1 MIVAAPVQARAPQDP
16 ARTRRPPP
24 LPTRPPSA
32 EHPDLA
38 RWAENVGAPLS
49 LDWARPLPRG
59 EVQGIDVLCWNL
71 FIGAAR
77 LDQLFGLLRGGAW
90 GGAGTDPRRPLVIL
104 AQEAYR
110 SDASVP
116 VRPLTRFFDAGVE
129 PEGRTGIAE
138 TAAAHA
144 LSVRYAPSM
153 RLGMAPRDK
162 GNAILSTA
170 ALGPMQTVVLPFVR
184 QRRVVVGAELAGLP
198 GLMLVSGHL
207 DTRGA
212 QRALGFWRGAIS
224 PFGEGRATQA
234 RVMAAHFIEAAGQA
248 GSVIIGAD
256 LNAPLGARDPA
267 HRELVRAGFTP
278 AKRIGPFGHTFH
290 VPVRF
295 PLDFVLYHSPT
306 QRIRSVEVVRLDE
319 EPEDRSRYVF
329 GSDHHPLLARVSLAP
344 AHVP

>member
-1 MIVAAPVQARAPQDP
+1 MIATAPVKARAPRDP
-16 ARTRRPPP
+16 EGARRPPL
-24 LPTRPPSA
+24 LPPRLPA

-38 RWAENVGAPLS
+38 QWAENVGAPLS
-49 LDWARPLPRG
+49 ADWAHPLPHGQIR
-59 EVQGIDVLCWNL
+59 GIDVLSWNL

-77 LDQLFGLLRGGAW
+77 LDQVLGLLRGGAW

-110 SDASVP
+110 SDPSVP
-116 VRPLTRFFDAGVE
+116 ARPLNRFFDADVE
-129 PEGRTGIAE
+129 PGGRTGIAE
-138 TAAAHA
+138 TAAAQS

-153 RLGMAPRDK
+153 RLGMAARDK

-170 ALGPMQTVVLPFVR
+170 ALGPMQTLVLPFVR
-184 QRRVVVGAELAGLP
+184 QRRVAVGAELVGLP
-198 GLMLVSGHL
+198 GVVLVSGHL

-212 QRALGFWRGAIS
+212 QRALGFWRSTFS
-224 PFGEGRATQA
+224 PFGEGRAAQA
-234 RVMAAHFIEAAGQA
+234 RTLATHFVQAAGQG

-267 HRELVRAGFTP
+267 HHALVRAGFTS
-278 AKRIGPFGHTFH
+278 ARRIGRFGHTFH

-306 QRIRSVEVVRLDE
+306 QRITSVEVIRLDE
-319 EPEDRSRYVF
+319 DPEDSSRYVF

-344 AHVP
+344 GAPA

>member
-1 MIVAAPVQARAPQDP
+1 MTTGAPVQARAPQDP
-16 ARTRRPPP
+16 ARTRLPPP
-24 LPTRPPSA
+24 LPTRSPS

-38 RWAENVGAPLS
+38 RWAENVGAPLA
-49 LDWARPLPRG
+49 LDWAPPLPRG
-59 EVQGIDVLCWNL
+59 EVQGIDVLSWNL

-77 LDQLFGLLRGGAW
+77 LDRVLSLLRGGAW
-90 GGAGTDPRRPLVIL
+90 GGAGTDPRRPLLVL

-116 VRPLTRFFDAGVE
+116 ARPLNRFFDAGVE
-129 PEGRTGIAE
+129 PAGRTGVAE
-138 TAAAHA
+138 TAAAHG
-144 LSVRYAPSM
+144 LSLRYAPSM

-170 ALGPMQTVVLPFVR
+170 ALGPMQTLVLPLVR
-184 QRRVVVGAELAGLP
+184 QRRVAVAAELVGIP
-198 GLMLVSGHL
+198 GLALVSAHL

-212 QRALGFWRGAIS
+212 QRSLGFWRGTFS
-224 PFGEGRATQA
+224 PFGEGRAAQA
-234 RVMAAHFIEAAGQA
+234 GALATHFAHAAGQG
-248 GSVIIGAD
+248 GSVIVGAD

-267 HRELVRAGFTP
+267 HYALVRAGFTP
-278 AKRIGPFGHTFH
+278 AKRVGQFGHTFH

-319 EPEDRSRYVF
+319 DPEDRSRYVF
-329 GSDHHPLLARVSLAP
+329 GSDHHPLLARVGLGSGNP
-344 AHVP
+344 R